1 MTITNGYATRDDIK
15 NALRIPLSDTQ
26 DDDLID
32 VAVESA
38 SREIDGYC
46 ERVFYST
53 SETRVYIP
61 QSSFLVETDD
71 ISTLT
76 TLKTSPDGEEFSVT
90 WAESDRQL
98 EPLNGIAGGLT
109 TPFTRIRAIGDYLF
123 PIWDPRNVNAHEAT
137 VQVTGTFGWTATPKA
152 VEQACIL
159 LSMRLFKRLDAPL
172 GAVGFGDI
180 GVVRVSRIDPDIESL
195 LAPYRRVRM
204 A

>member
-1 MTITNGYATRDDIK
+1 MTITNGYTTRNDVK
-15 NALRIPLSDTQ
+15 AALRIPLSDTQ

>member
-1 MTITNGYATRDDIK
+1 MAITNGYCARDDVK
-15 NALRIPLSDTQ
+15 NALRIPLADTQ

-53 SETRVYIP
+53 SETRVYVP
-61 QSSFLVETDD
+61 ESPFVVQTDD
-71 ISTLT
+71 IETLT
-76 TLKTSPDGEEFSVT
+76 TLKTAPDGEEFSVT

-123 PIWDPRNVNAHEAT
+123 PIWDPNNVNAHEAT
-137 VQVTGTFGWTATPKA
+137 VQVTGTFGISTTPTAVK
-152 VEQACIL
+152 QACIL
-159 LSMRLFKRLDAPL
+159 LSMRLFKRFDAPL

-180 GVVRVSRIDPDIESL
+180 GIVRVSRIDPDIESL
-195 LAPYRRVRM
+195 LSPWRKVRM

>member
-1 MTITNGYATRDDIK
+1 MAITNGYCARDDVK
-15 NALRIPLSDTQ
+15 NALRIPLADTQ

-53 SETRVYIP
+53 SETRVYVP
-61 QSSFLVETDD
+61 ESPFVVQTDD
-71 ISTLT
+71 IETLT
-76 TLKTSPDGEEFSVT
+76 TLKTAPDGEEFSVT

-123 PIWDPRNVNAHEAT
+123 PIWDPNNVNAHEAT
-137 VQVTGTFGWTATPKA
+137 VQVTGTFGISTTPTAVK
-152 VEQACIL
+152 QACIL
-159 LSMRLFKRLDAPL
+159 LSMRLFKRFDAPL

-195 LAPYRRVRM
+195 LSPWRKVRM

>member
-53 SETRVYIP
+53 SATRVYIP

-195 LAPYRRVRM
+195 LSPYRRVRM

>member
-32 VAVESA
+32 VAVEAA

-53 SETRVYIP
+53 SGTRVYIP

-109 TPFTRIRAIGDYLF
+109 TPFTRIRAIDIPPKNPMLLTGKQTANPPIENTLF
-123 PIWDPRNVNAHEAT
+123 H
-137 VQVTGTFGWTATPKA
+137 
-152 VEQACIL
+152 
-159 LSMRLFKRLDAPL
+159 
-172 GAVGFGDI
+172 
-180 GVVRVSRIDPDIESL
+180 
-195 LAPYRRVRM
+195 PYIV
-204 A
+204 

>member
-1 MTITNGYATRDDIK
+1 MAITNGYCTRDDVK

-32 VAVESA
+32 TAVEA
-38 SREIDGYC
+38 ACREIDGYC
-46 ERVFYST
+46 ERVFFST
-53 SETRVYIP
+53 TETRVYVP
-61 QSSFLVETDD
+61 QSPFVVETDD

-76 TLKTSPDGEEFSVT
+76 TLKTAPDGEEFSVT

-123 PIWDPRNVNAHEAT
+123 PIWDPNNVNAHEAT
-137 VQVTGTFGWTATPKA
+137 VQVTGTFGFTSVPK
-152 VEQACIL
+152 VIEQAAIL
-159 LSMRLFKRLDAPL
+159 LGMRLFKRFDSPL

-180 GVVRVSRIDPDIESL
+180 GVVRVSRVDPDIQSL
-195 LAPYRRVRM
+195 LSPYQRVRM

>member
-53 SETRVYIP
+53 SATRVYIP

-180 GVVRVSRIDPDIESL
+180 GVVRVSRIDPDIQSL
-195 LAPYRRVRM
+195 LDPYRRVRM

>member
-1 MTITNGYATRDDIK
+1 MAITNGYCTRDDVK
-15 NALRIPLSDTQ
+15 NALRIPLADTQ

-32 VAVESA
+32 VAVEAA

-53 SETRVYIP
+53 TATRVFMP
-61 QSSFLVETDD
+61 QSSFLTEIDD
-71 ISTLT
+71 LSSLT
-76 TLKTSPDGEEFSVT
+76 TLKTSPDGESFSVT
-90 WAESDRQL
+90 WSSSDLQL
-98 EPLNGIAGGLT
+98 EPLNGLAGGLT

-137 VQVTGTFGWTATPKA
+137 VQVTGTFGWTSTPTAVKQAT
-152 VEQACIL
+152 IL
-159 LSMRLFKRLDAPL
+159 LGMRLFKRLDAPL

-195 LAPYRRVRM
+195 LAPFRKVRM

>member
-1 MTITNGYATRDDIK
+1 MTITNGYTTRNDVK
-15 NALRIPLSDTQ
+15 AALRIPLSDTQ

-53 SETRVYIP
+53 TETRVYIP

>member
-1 MTITNGYATRDDIK
+1 MAITNGYCARDDVK
-15 NALRIPLSDTQ
+15 NALRIPLADTQ

-38 SREIDGYC
+38 SREIDGYT
-46 ERVFYST
+46 ERVFYSAT
-53 SETRVYIP
+53 ETRVYVP
-61 QSSFLVETDD
+61 ESPFVVQTDD
-71 ISTLT
+71 IETLT
-76 TLKTSPDGEEFSVT
+76 TLKTAPDGEEFSVT
-90 WAESDRQL
+90 WAESARQL

-123 PIWDPRNVNAHEAT
+123 PIWDPNNVNAHEAT
-137 VQVTGTFGWTATPKA
+137 VQVTGTFGFSTTPTAVK
-152 VEQACIL
+152 QACIL
-159 LSMRLFKRLDAPL
+159 LSMRLFKRFDAPL

-195 LAPYRRVRM
+195 LSPWRKVRM

>member
-1 MTITNGYATRDDIK
+1 MTITNGYTTRNDVK
-15 NALRIPLSDTQ
+15 AALRIPLSDTQ

-53 SETRVYIP
+53 TETRVYIP

-195 LAPYRRVRM
+195 LSPYRRVRM

>member
-1 MTITNGYATRDDIK
+1 MTITNGYATLDDIK

-53 SETRVYIP
+53 TETRVYIP

-195 LAPYRRVRM
+195 LSPYRRVRM

>member
-61 QSSFLVETDD
+61 QSGFVVETDD

-195 LAPYRRVRM
+195 LSPYRRVRM

>member
-195 LAPYRRVRM
+195 LSPYRRVRM

>member
-32 VAVESA
+32 VAVEAA

-53 SETRVYIP
+53 SGTRVYIP

-137 VQVTGTFGWTATPKA
+137 VQVTGTFGWTTTPKA